1 MCESSGG
8 RFGFRYI
15 LKPINQQES
24 SNMKEVNLV
33 VQSKGGCGKTFCCA
47 SFAQYVTAEAAN
59 QVEVHCYDT
68 DTSNRTLS
76 RYKPLNVQIINILTG
91 HNTVDTRNFDGL
103 IEQFLEK
110 DGIGIVD
117 TGSNTFIPLMSY
129 IAENNI
135 TELLRESGVRLIL
148 HVPIEGGQAQTDC
161 IESLGRILMAVDAEV
176 VVWLN
181 EFHGVIE
188 NNGKSFEQFSI
199 YQKYKDRIV
208 GVVRLEKLNP
218 DTYGKDI
225 ELMTRLHLT
234 FDEVQTAAEM
244 TLMPKQRLRNVRRA
258 IFGKLESLPILVN
271 QGSEDGQE

>member
-1 MCESSGG
+1 
-8 RFGFRYI
+8 
-15 LKPINQQES
+15 
-24 SNMKEVNLV
+24 MKEVNLV

-47 SFAQYVTAEAAN
+47 SYAQYVAARAAN

-76 RYKPLNVQIINILTG
+76 RYKPLNVQIVNILTG

-135 TELLRESGVRLIL
+135 TELLRESDVRLIL

-161 IESLGRILMAVDAEV
+161 IESLGRILMSVDAEV

-181 EFHGVIE
+181 EFHGAIE

-225 ELMTRLHLT
+225 ELMTKLHLT

>member
-1 MCESSGG
+1 
-8 RFGFRYI
+8 

-135 TELLRESGVRLIL
+135 AELLRESGVRLIL
-148 HVPIEGGQAQTDC
+148 HVPIEGGQAQVDC
-161 IESLGRILMAVDAEV
+161 IESLERILTAVDADI

-181 EFHGVIE
+181 EFHGAVE
-188 NNGKSFEQFSI
+188 NGGKPFEQFGV
-199 YQKYKDRIV
+199 YQKHKDRIV
-208 GVVRLEKLNP
+208 GIVRVEKRNP

-225 ELMTRLHLT
+225 EQMTKLHLT
-234 FDEVQTAAEM
+234 FDEVDSTTEM
-244 TLMPKQRLRNVRRA
+244 TFMPKQRLRNVKRD
-258 IFGKLESLPILVN
+258 IFAKLANLPVAANALNGADDGK
-271 QGSEDGQE
+271 